1 MLYYPNIPVTNL
13 FTWLTWQL
21 MELLQLHDGEGEE
34 LVAIGDRFGYRVAHP
49 EGFAGTYD
57 FLAGTV
63 TSTFIQSKQNWS
75 LFLLTL
81 WPK

>member
-34 LVAIGDRFGYRVAHP
+34 LGAIGDRCGYRVAHP

-57 FLAGTV
+57 FLAGTDCHLNLHSIK
-63 TSTFIQSKQNWS
+63 TRGIQSKI
-75 LFLLTL
+75 FEA
-81 WPK
+81 

>member
-1 MLYYPNIPVTNL
+1 
-13 FTWLTWQL
+13 

-63 TSTFIQSKQNWS
+63 TSIFIQSKQEVYRAGVFFFWPES
-75 LFLLTL
+75 PSEAKILALKPVFPLF
-81 WPK
+81 